1 MGDEGDPDVN
11 AQLAALATG
20 LAGLQ
25 TAVTQLVSAV
35 SENVADTARRIDAIA
50 DDATTDARARGA
62 RDDAAAAPA
71 AAGLT
76 PLVEAIEKLSQPAV
90 KEVHGQ
96 AIRPFDFMYTDPPL
110 GEHFSLP
117 SEPYHMPDQATII
130 KNEVH
135 LFKTTQRRS

>member
-11 AQLAALATG
+11 AQLAALANG

-50 DDATTDARARGA
+50 DDAITDARARGA

-90 KEVHGQ
+90 KTGQIKRIFINIKRTKLTYIVFIDRYRTNALLAVEV
-96 AIRPFDFMYTDPPL
+96 
-110 GEHFSLP
+110 
-117 SEPYHMPDQATII
+117 
-130 KNEVH
+130 
-135 LFKTTQRRS
+135 

>member
-11 AQLAALATG
+11 AQLAALANG

-50 DDATTDARARGA
+50 DDATRARGA

-71 AAGLT
+71 AAGRT
-76 PLVEAIEKLSQPAV
+76 PLVEAIEKLSQPTV
-90 KEVHGQ
+90 KEVNGQ
-96 AIRPFDFMYTDPPL
+96 AIRPSKCIWTL
-110 GEHFSLP
+110 
-117 SEPYHMPDQATII
+117 
-130 KNEVH
+130 N
-135 LFKTTQRRS
+135 

>member
-35 SENVADTARRIDAIA
+35 NENVADTARRIDAIA

-71 AAGLT
+71 AAGRT
-76 PLVEAIEKLSQPAV
+76 PRYRSLAEHYGMQ
-90 KEVHGQ
+90 
-96 AIRPFDFMYTDPPL
+96 RDYL
-110 GEHFSLP
+110 GMEDHS
-117 SEPYHMPDQATII
+117 T
-130 KNEVH
+130 
-135 LFKTTQRRS
+135 

>member
-50 DDATTDARARGA
+50 DAATRARGA

-71 AAGLT
+71 AAGRT
-76 PLVEAIEKLSQPAV
+76 PNPLVEALRADSEGADP
-90 KEVHGQ
+90 Q
-96 AIRPFDFMYTDPPL
+96 A
-110 GEHFSLP
+110 G
-117 SEPYHMPDQATII
+117 
-130 KNEVH
+130 
-135 LFKTTQRRS
+135 